1 MSLSQNPQ
9 HPQSY
14 SSHKSDSTCFSSFAG
29 FKLMNNIVLLYNYIL
44 EIAQPCKVLV
54 LLTCEKA
61 HQHHAQYQLVPQK
74 LPQMKPG
81 QG

>member
-1 MSLSQNPQ
+1 
-9 HPQSY
+9 
-14 SSHKSDSTCFSSFAG
+14 
-29 FKLMNNIVLLYNYIL
+29 MNNIVLLYNYIL

>member
-1 MSLSQNPQ
+1 MHSIYRRVLVTSLTVCL
-9 HPQSY
+9 
-14 SSHKSDSTCFSSFAG
+14 STFAG
-29 FKLMNNIVLLYNYIL
+29 INSMYSIVLLCNYIL
-44 EIAQPCKVLV
+44 EVAQPCKVLL

>member
-9 HPQSY
+9 HPQRCP
-14 SSHKSDSTCFSSFAG
+14 SHKSDSTCFSSFAG
-29 FKLMNNIVLLYNYIL
+29 IKLMNNIVLLYNYIL